1 MDNIKDL
8 AIICFNLNADFD
20 KLLNQTPKSKNG
32 LQNKS
37 TIVNIIKAYT
47 E

>member
-1 MDNIKDL
+1 MDIKKDL
-8 AIICFNLNADFD
+8 ATICFNLNADLD

-32 LQNKS
+32 LQNRK
-37 TIVNIIKAYT
+37 TNVNIIKAYI